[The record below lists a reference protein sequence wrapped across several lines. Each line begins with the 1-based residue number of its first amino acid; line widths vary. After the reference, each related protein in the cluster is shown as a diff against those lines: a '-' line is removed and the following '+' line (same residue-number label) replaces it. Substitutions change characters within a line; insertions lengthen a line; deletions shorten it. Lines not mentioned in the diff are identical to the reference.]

1 MTRYR
6 VTIYVNVGED
16 NFFGYTARAPLAKV
30 DTFVV
35 ESSDPYAA
43 AEAAYSVGNKEAGPD
58 ADGKEYPRDVR
69 SVSVGDLLA
78 IHPSESGDEGK
89 FFLAVAS
96 AGFTAVLEP
105 ANTLVA
111 LAGSTATSRPA
122 VVNATMISAEE
133 LEDSGISPAK
143 LGELVTEAE
152 AGYDVESINPRP
164 SRRLRDQL

>member
-30 DTFVV
+30 DTFIV
-35 ESSDPYAA
+35 EASDPAAA

-58 ADGKEYPRDVR
+58 AVGKEYPRDVR

-78 IHPSESGDEGK
+78 IHPRAEGDAGK

-96 AGFTAVLEP
+96 VGFTDVPEP
-105 ANTLVA
+105 ANPIVA
-111 LAGSTATSRPA
+111 LAGSSATSRPA

-133 LEDSGISPAK
+133 LADTGIDPAK
-143 LGELVTEAE
+143 LGELVAEAE

-164 SRRLRDQL
+164 NRRLRDQL

>member
-35 ESSDPYAA
+35 EASDPAAA

-58 ADGKEYPRDVR
+58 ASGKDYPRDVR

-78 IHPSESGDEGK
+78 IHPTDTDEGK

-96 AGFTAVLEP
+96 VGFTDVPEP
-105 ANTLVA
+105 TNPIVA

-133 LEDSGISPAK
+133 LADTGISPTK
-143 LGELVTEAE
+143 LGELVAEAE

-164 SRRLRDQL
+164 NRRLRDQL